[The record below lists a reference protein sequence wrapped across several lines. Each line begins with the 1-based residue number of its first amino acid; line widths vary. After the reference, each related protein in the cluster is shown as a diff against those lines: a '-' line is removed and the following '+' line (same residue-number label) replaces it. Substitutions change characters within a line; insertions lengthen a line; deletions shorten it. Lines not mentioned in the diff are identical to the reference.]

1 MIQYTIALKRSA
13 NQWNYIFY
21 GCGIM
26 PMKFVRQLANWR
38 VGENTEEDV
47 YRVFYARLSVYVLT
61 ILKETIIIIIIKNG

>member
-1 MIQYTIALKRSA
+1 
-13 NQWNYIFY
+13 
-21 GCGIM
+21 M